1 MACVQTVALAVMN
14 VLPNAD
20 ETFTVGGYRKN
31 IFDPFKPSV
40 FSGRQ
45 SSKQPKI
52 SCMQPLTA
60 TDPVDE
66 SELIS
71 AVQLGDL
78 TAYRRLYEIH
88 VGMVYGLASR
98 LLKDRAAAEDVTQEV
113 FVKVWKDIA
122 AFRGE
127 SKFST
132 WLHRVCTLT
141 AITYLRKQRNWL
153 KRVIANDD
161 MMPEVPDTSI
171 TSVDLESYVQRL
183 PERARIVFV
192 LHGIEGYRHEEIAE
206 LCNMAVG
213 TSKAQFHRARQ
224 LLEEWMSHE

>member
-1 MACVQTVALAVMN
+1 
-14 VLPNAD
+14 
-20 ETFTVGGYRKN
+20 
-31 IFDPFKPSV
+31 
-40 FSGRQ
+40 
-45 SSKQPKI
+45 
-52 SCMQPLTA
+52 MQPLTA
-60 TDPVDE
+60 TDLVDE

-71 AVQLGDL
+71 AVQRGDL

-141 AITYLRKQRNWL
+141 AITYLRKQRGWL

-161 MMPEVPDTSI
+161 AVPEVPDASI
-171 TSVDLESYVQRL
+171 ASVDLESYVQRL

-206 LCNMAVG
+206 LCNTAVG